1 MPIGRI
7 ISAKHFVVSVS
18 LVPLAAVRRTSVTV
32 GTFVGL
38 ANVACCLQWTYPV
51 TREEYEELASKL
63 ETVWNCADTDE
74 LLGQNRPDALDQA
87 AAEVTLDAFDRR
99 RRHGFH

>member
-51 TREEYEELASKL
+51 TREEYEELASNWRRCGIVRTPTSFLARTGPMPLTKP
-63 ETVWNCADTDE
+63 
-74 LLGQNRPDALDQA
+74 LLR
-87 AAEVTLDAFDRR
+87 
-99 RRHGFH
+99 